1 MLVVTSVV
9 PPELPMELSLAV
21 TNSLAALAKVLV
33 YCTEPFR
40 IAMAGKLDVCCFDKT
55 GTLTQDQMLL
65 KGIVQGLTSDRMT
78 LAEVGPSSI
87 VVTVADFLYF

>member
-1 MLVVTSVV
+1 
-9 PPELPMELSLAV
+9 MELSLAV

-65 KGIVQGLTSDRMT
+65 KGIVHGLIADRMVSADAVALST
-78 LAEVGPSSI
+78 
-87 VVTVADFLYF
+87 VVKIADFLTLRFKIFLIYMH

>member
-1 MLVVTSVV
+1 
-9 PPELPMELSLAV
+9 MELSLAV

-78 LAEVGPSSI
+78 LPEVGLSSI
-87 VVTVADFLYF
+87 VVTVADFLHF

>member
-1 MLVVTSVV
+1 
-9 PPELPMELSLAV
+9 MELSLAV

-65 KGIVQGLTSDRMT
+65 KGIVQGLTSDRMS
-78 LAEVGPSSI
+78 LAEVDSSSI
-87 VVTVADFLYF
+87 VVTVADFLHF

>member
-1 MLVVTSVV
+1 
-9 PPELPMELSLAV
+9 MELSLAV

-65 KGIVQGLTSDRMT
+65 KGIVHGLIADRMVPADAVALST
-78 LAEVGPSSI
+78 
-87 VVTVADFLYF
+87 VVKIADFQRSDSRFS

>member
-1 MLVVTSVV
+1 
-9 PPELPMELSLAV
+9 MELSLAV

-65 KGIVQGLTSDRMT
+65 KGIVQGLTLDRMVPV
-78 LAEVGPSSI
+78 EVDLSAT
-87 VVTVADFLYF
+87 VVNNC